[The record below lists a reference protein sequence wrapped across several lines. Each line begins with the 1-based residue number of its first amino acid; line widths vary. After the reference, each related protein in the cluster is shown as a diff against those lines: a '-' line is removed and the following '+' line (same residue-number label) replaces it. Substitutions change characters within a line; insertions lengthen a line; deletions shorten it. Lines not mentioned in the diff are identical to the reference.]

1 MTKYKALL
9 FGSIGTIVETSEI
22 QRKSFNSAFKIAGLK
37 WNWTKEIYKNLL
49 NKSGGEE
56 RILRYAKQTKSNVN
70 SKNIRKLKTKIF
82 NSYLKKNKLKLRPGV
97 KEIIKYSKK
106 NQIKLALVTSTT
118 LDNINSIF
126 FCLRENLNKKDFNFI
141 GNSTLVKKPKPSAKI
156 YKLALKKLRL
166 SPKECIAIEDT
177 QESLNSALKAKLK
190 CFIFPGKF
198 HRSKKFNG
206 AFKEINKINKNI
218 FKF

>member
-1 MTKYKALL
+1 MIKYKALL

-37 WNWTKEIYKNLL
+37 WNWTKKIYKNLL

-82 NSYLKKNKLKLRPGV
+82 NRYLKKNKIKLRPGV

-106 NQIKLALVTSTT
+106 NQIKLGLVTSTT

>member
-1 MTKYKALL
+1 LTKYKALL

-82 NSYLKKNKLKLRPGV
+82 NHYLKKNKLKLRPGV

-106 NQIKLALVTSTT
+106 NQIKLGLVTSTT

-166 SPKECIAIEDT
+166 IPKECIAIEDT

>member
-1 MTKYKALL
+1 LTKYKALL

-82 NSYLKKNKLKLRPGV
+82 NRYLKKNKLKLRPGV

-156 YKLALKKLRL
+156 YKLALKKLKL

-177 QESLNSALKAKLK
+177 QESLNSATKAKLK

>member
-1 MTKYKALL
+1 MIKYKALL

-49 NKSGGEE
+49 DKSGGEE

-82 NSYLKKNKLKLRPGV
+82 NRYLKKNKLKLRPGV

-126 FCLRENLNKKDFNFI
+126 FCLRENLNKKDFKFI
-141 GNSTLVKKPKPSAKI
+141 GNSTLVKKPKPSPKI

-177 QESLNSALKAKLK
+177 QESLNSAIKAKLK

-198 HRSKKFNG
+198 HKSKKFNG

>member
-1 MTKYKALL
+1 MIKYKALL

-22 QRKSFNSAFKIAGLK
+22 QRKSFNSAFKIVGLK
-37 WNWTKEIYKNLL
+37 WNWTKKIYKNLL

-82 NSYLKKNKLKLRPGV
+82 NRYLKKKKLKLRPGV

>member
-22 QRKSFNSAFKIAGLK
+22 QRKSFNSAFKIEGLK
-37 WNWTKEIYKNLL
+37 WNWTREIYKNLL

-56 RILRYAKQTKSNVN
+56 RILRYAKQTKTNVN

-82 NSYLKKNKLKLRPGV
+82 NRYLKKNKLKLRPGV

-126 FCLRENLNKKDFNFI
+126 FL
-141 GNSTLVKKPKPSAKI
+141 
-156 YKLALKKLRL
+156 LK
-166 SPKECIAIEDT
+166 
-177 QESLNSALKAKLK
+177 
-190 CFIFPGKF
+190 GKF
-198 HRSKKFNG
+198 K
-206 AFKEINKINKNI
+206 
-218 FKF
+218 

>member
-37 WNWTKEIYKNLL
+37 WNWTKKIYKNLL

-82 NSYLKKNKLKLRPGV
+82 NHYLKKNKLKLRPGV

-106 NQIKLALVTSTT
+106 NKIKLALVTSTT

-177 QESLNSALKAKLK
+177 QESLNSAIKAKLK

>member
-1 MTKYKALL
+1 MIKYKALL

-177 QESLNSALKAKLK
+177 QESLNSAIKAKLK